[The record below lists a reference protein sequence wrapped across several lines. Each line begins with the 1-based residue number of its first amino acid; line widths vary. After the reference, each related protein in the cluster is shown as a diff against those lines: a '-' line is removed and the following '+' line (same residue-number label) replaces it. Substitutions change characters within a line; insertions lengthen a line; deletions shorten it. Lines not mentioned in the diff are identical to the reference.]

1 MNPSDVP
8 GNSIFV
14 IFPYR
19 AEGTWVFDDERVG
32 LVREPFIAGVPE
44 IIDGLVASIP
54 NADKGFKLLFSPKPF
69 PGARRFEWLYEESE
83 GNWYRDAAT
92 GAEGWLCPALFKY
105 FAAAPRQIYA
115 KAEVRSDG
123 HRE

>member
-1 MNPSDVP
+1 MNGTPA
-8 GNSIFV
+8 NSIFV

-32 LVREPFIAGVPE
+32 LVREPFVAGVPE

-54 NADKGFKLLFSPKPF
+54 NADQGFKLLFSPTPF
-69 PGARRFEWLYEESE
+69 PGARRFEWLREDCE
-83 GNWYRDAAT
+83 GNWYHAPAT

-115 KAEVRSDG
+115 KAESKLKS
-123 HRE
+123 